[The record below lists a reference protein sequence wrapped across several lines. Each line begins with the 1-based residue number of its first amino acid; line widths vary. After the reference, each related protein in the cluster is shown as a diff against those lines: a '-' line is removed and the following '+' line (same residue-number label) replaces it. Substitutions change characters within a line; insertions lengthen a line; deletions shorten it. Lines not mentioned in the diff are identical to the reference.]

1 MVEIKENII
10 LKSPLNCSILIDLSY
25 KTTKTKKP
33 IVVFAHGFKGFKDW
47 GHFPLIMQQFVQEDF
62 AFLKFNFSHNGGT
75 LENPIDFP
83 DLEAFGNNN
92 LSKEVED
99 LNTVI
104 DAIFERAIF
113 PDEEVDKNNIYVV
126 GHSRGGGISLLTTQ
140 INKKIKKIAT
150 WAAVCDFEQR
160 LPTNLEQWKND
171 GVIYIENARTKQ
183 QMPMYYQFVEDL
195 LANKNLLSIKNAVK
209 KITIPQLIIHG
220 TNDTTVSI
228 DEAQQLKDWNSN
240 AKMYLIEGAEHTFG
254 GKHPFDS
261 ENLPKHTLMLL
272 EITMDFFKNKNQ

>member
-1 MVEIKENII
+1 
-10 LKSPLNCSILIDLSY
+10 
-25 KTTKTKKP
+25 
-33 IVVFAHGFKGFKDW
+33 
-47 GHFPLIMQQFVQEDF
+47 
-62 AFLKFNFSHNGGT
+62 
-75 LENPIDFP
+75 
-83 DLEAFGNNN
+83 
-92 LSKEVED
+92 
-99 LNTVI
+99 
-104 DAIFERAIF
+104 
-113 PDEEVDKNNIYVV
+113 
-126 GHSRGGGISLLTTQ
+126 
-140 INKKIKKIAT
+140 
-150 WAAVCDFEQR
+150 
-160 LPTNLEQWKND
+160 
-171 GVIYIENARTKQ
+171 
-183 QMPMYYQFVEDL
+183 MYYQFVEDL